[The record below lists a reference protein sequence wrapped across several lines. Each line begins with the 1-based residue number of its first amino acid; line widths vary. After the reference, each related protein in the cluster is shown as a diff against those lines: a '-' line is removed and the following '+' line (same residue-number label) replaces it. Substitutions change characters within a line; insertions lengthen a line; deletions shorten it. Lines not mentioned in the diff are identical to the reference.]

1 MGGGGHHHGGH
12 HGGGRFGGG
21 GGAYFAP
28 PSFYGGSYYN
38 PYWDEPRYVP
48 VFIVEDEEDRKAKE
62 KAKAKAAQ
70 SGLGIFASH
79 GARSMRG
86 LGVVFGNSTSDPVVL
101 EAQKWLNTVL
111 KASGYLA
118 IGQDGKLGAE
128 TCGAVAWLMQ
138 GGASDY
144 DKGIYFDLN
153 TAPQSVFQVWNV
165 CSSSSQT
172 PPTPVT
178 AAAKTSGYQ
187 KAVTTLT
194 TAAVNPEAVRSAQT
208 ALNAALAAAGMCAI
222 GVDGDAGPETCGAQT
237 WLIANAGSD
246 GLTQAQRDAISK
258 KCSASARTAPA
269 ACPVAK
275 PIVVPVQSPIDTAPQ
290 VPVPAAKAPLST
302 ASMVLGVGLAGAAI
316 TVVYLYFKNKSGG

>member
-1 MGGGGHHHGGH
+1 MGGGGHHGGH
-12 HGGGRFGGG
+12 HGGGRFFRGG

-28 PSFYGGSYYN
+28 PSFYGGGYN

-70 SGLGIFASH
+70 AGLGIFASRC
-79 GARSMRG
+79 ARSMQG
-86 LGVVFGNSTSDPVVL
+86 LGVVFGNTTSDPVVL

-153 TAPQSVFQVWNV
+153 TAPQAVFQVWNV
-165 CSSSSQT
+165 CSSSTQT

-194 TAAVNPEAVRSAQT
+194 TAAVNPEAVRSAQV
-208 ALNAALAAAGMCAI
+208 ALNVALAAAGMCAV

-237 WLIANAGSD
+237 WLIANVGSD

-258 KCSASARTAPA
+258 KCSASARTAPM
-269 ACPVAK
+269 ACPAK
-275 PIVVPVQSPIDTAPQ
+275 SVVIPVQSPVVDTAPQ

-302 ASMVLGVGLAGAAI
+302 ASMVLGVGLAGAAA
-316 TVVYLYFKNKSGG
+316 TVLYLYFKNKAG